1 MTDDTTL
8 QALLARVALQDRAAL
23 HDLYKATAGRLLA
36 VSYRIL
42 NDRGAAEDVLQDTFI
57 TVWTRAAQFPALRT
71 SPLAWLTSI
80 ARNRAIDVLRK
91 RKPETPLSWQDDDG
105 QEHQHDVADG
115 SGSPLDQLL
124 TRQADGRLGHCL
136 EQIDAEPRA
145 ALKLAYFDGL
155 THEQLA
161 ERIGRPLGTVKAWVR
176 RSLLSL
182 QECLQAGAGVAP

>member
-8 QALLARVALQDRAAL
+8 QALLGRVALQDRAAL
-23 HDLYKATAGRLLA
+23 HELYKTTAGRLLA

-80 ARNRAIDVLRK
+80 ARNRAIDVLRR
-91 RKPETPLSWQDDDG
+91 RKPETPLTWQDDEG

-136 EQIDAEPRA
+136 EQIEAEPRA

-176 RSLLSL
+176 RSLLRL
-182 QECLQAGAGVAP
+182 RDCMGEAA

>member
-8 QALLARVALQDRAAL
+8 QALLGRVALQDRAAL
-23 HDLYKATAGRLLA
+23 HELYKTTAGRLLA

-42 NDRGAAEDVLQDTFI
+42 NDDVLQDTFI

-80 ARNRAIDVLRK
+80 ARNRAIDVLRR
-91 RKPETPLSWQDDDG
+91 RKPETPLTWQDDEG

-136 EQIDAEPRA
+136 EQIEAEPRA

-176 RSLLSL
+176 RSLLRL
-182 QECLQAGAGVAP
+182 RDCMGEAA